1 MANALVFHG
10 AVILFIGLLCG
21 APLGSAAVR
30 GKSEEKVRAWRV
42 AHSSLIMGGILLLAI
57 GGVSAHLRLSAFASS
72 VLVWAL
78 VASSYA
84 FAVVLP
90 LAARYGHRGLSFAPP
105 LLNRAIYCG
114 NMAGAGGLLV
124 GTGMLLWGA
133 YGSL

>member
-1 MANALVFHG
+1 MANALIFHG

-30 GKSEEKVRAWRV
+30 SKSEEKVRAWRV

-57 GGVSAHLRLSAFASS
+57 AGISAHVRLSAFASA

>member
-1 MANALVFHG
+1 MANPLVFHG

-21 APLGSAAVR
+21 APLGSAVVQ

-42 AHSSLIMGGILLLAI
+42 AHSSLTMGGILLLAI
-57 GGVSAHLRLSAFASS
+57 AGILAQLRLGAFASS

-78 VASSYA
+78 VGSSYG
-84 FAVVLP
+84 FALVLP
-90 LAARYGHRGLSFAPP
+90 LAAHYGHRGLSFAPP

-114 NMAGAGGLLV
+114 NMAGAGGLLI
-124 GTGMLLWGA
+124 GTGVLLWGA